1 MKLEDLAPD
10 ALPDTFVDHLRQRL
24 GQHAVKET
32 HVLLAV
38 SGGADSVALL
48 RGICLI
54 SLELQLAPQV
64 VHVNHRLRGAESDA
78 DADWVRELCHSWNVP
93 CVVLTADVAKCSAE
107 RGVGI
112 EEAARDARYELL
124 TSAAEQIGSPVVL
137 LAHTADDQAETVL
150 HHVLR
155 GTGLAGL
162 SGMPSSRKL
171 SDRVRLVRPLLDVD
185 RTEIERFLQSL
196 GQDFRTDS
204 SNLDT
209 ALTRNFLR
217 HELLPLLEQRINPQV
232 REQLLRLAQQAFEWR
247 ETLEVQATRLLDT
260 ARLDDS
266 AACIRLR
273 VEAFRDQPRH
283 LVREA
288 FSRLWVEHN
297 WPRQA
302 MTFAHWESLAALAQ
316 SGEATQ
322 LNLPGRVT
330 CTRRGGLIA
339 VQTPNRAS

>member
-1 MKLEDLAPD
+1 MRSQDSVHDVPPD
-10 ALPDTFVDHLRQRL
+10 SIVDQLRERFAR
-24 GQHAVKET
+24 HAVAAGP
-32 HVLLAV
+32 VLLAV

-48 RGICLI
+48 RGTCFI
-54 SLELQLAPQV
+54 SLELPLAPQV

-78 DADWVRELCHSWNVP
+78 DADWVRELCHTWKVP
-93 CVVLTADVAKCSAE
+93 CDVLTADVAKCSVE

-124 TSAAEQIGSPVVL
+124 TSAAERIGTSVVM

-150 HHVLR
+150 HHILR

-162 SGMPSSRKL
+162 SGMPASRKL
-171 SDRVRLVRPLLDVD
+171 SDRVRLVRPLLDVHRVD
-185 RTEIERFLQSL
+185 IERFLQSL
-196 GQDFRTDS
+196 GQDFCTDS
-204 SNLDT
+204 SNRDT
-209 ALTRNFLR
+209 TLTRNFLR
-217 HELLPLLEQRINPQV
+217 QELLPLLEQRVNPQV
-232 REQLLRLAQQAFEWR
+232 REQLLRLARQAGEWR
-247 ETLEVQATRLLDT
+247 ETLETQAARLLDA

-266 AACIRLR
+266 ATWVRLR
-273 VEAFRDQPRH
+273 VEPFRVQSRH

-288 FSRLWVEHN
+288 FVRLWTERN

-302 MTFAHWESLAALAQ
+302 MTFSHWESLAALAQ
-316 SGEATQ
+316 GDEPTQ

-339 VQTPNRAS
+339 VQIPNRAS